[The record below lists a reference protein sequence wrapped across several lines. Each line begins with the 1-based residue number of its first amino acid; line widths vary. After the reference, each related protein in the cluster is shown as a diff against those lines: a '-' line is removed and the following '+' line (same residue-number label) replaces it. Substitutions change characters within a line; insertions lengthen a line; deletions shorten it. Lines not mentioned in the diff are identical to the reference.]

1 MYRLRFLPIVAILLF
16 AHSISVQAQT
26 KGTPKKVLLVLSGY
40 GKDKGKTRP
49 GFEMDEYAQAW
60 WIFKINGLSITVA
73 SPKGGPVEPDKYN
86 VNKPYNQLLLKDR
99 EAVKALLNT
108 QSTAAVKDQHFDG
121 VFIVGGKGAMFDL
134 PVDPHLQDLLAAL
147 ASQHKSI
154 GAVCHGPAAF
164 AYVKTAGGIALVKD
178 REVSGFTNAEEK
190 AFGKEWTKQ
199 FPFLLEDQLKAAG
212 GKFAGADIMLPQ
224 TSVSDFLI
232 TGQNPYSTLATA
244 EALVK
249 HMGLT
254 PVPRETFADER
265 SMDLVQ
271 AALLGQWDH
280 AKKSLDE
287 NPAHYDLNL
296 LSAYAYYRL
305 ILAQEDAQIQTAL
318 QLNEWIMPH
327 HYHESMYHEI
337 AKGYLRINE
346 KAKAKAVLNTVLQ
359 KTPNHAVS
367 QQLLESLN

>member
-1 MYRLRFLPIVAILLF
+1 MYHLRFLPLVAVLLF
-16 AHSISVQAQT
+16 IHSTALHAQT
-26 KGTPKKVLLVLSGY
+26 KGTSKKVLLVLSGY

-147 ASQHKSI
+147 ANQRKSI
-154 GAVCHGPAAF
+154 GAVCHGPAAL
-164 AYVKTAGGIALVKD
+164 AYVKNAGGIALVKD
-178 REVSGFTNAEEK
+178 HKVSGFTNAEEK

-212 GKFAGADIMLPQ
+212 GKFESADIMLPK

-254 PVPRETFADER
+254 PVQRETFADER
-265 SMDLVQ
+265 SMDLAVL
-271 AALLGQWDH
+271 ALDGQWDH
-280 AKKSLDE
+280 AKKQLDQ
-287 NPAHYDLNL
+287 NPGHYDLNYCQPTPITG
-296 LSAYAYYRL
+296 SSWRRK
-305 ILAQEDAQIQTAL
+305 THRSK
-318 QLNEWIMPH
+318 PPCS
-327 HYHESMYHEI
+327 SMNGSCPI
-337 AKGYLRINE
+337 ITMRPCTMKLPKVICASTIK
-346 KAKAKAVLNTVLQ
+346 Q
-359 KTPNHAVS
+359 KPKPC
-367 QQLLESLN
+367 